1 VVLRFV
7 SSSFRVTVSADTAG
21 PPPDNRLWTLTK
33 RFRRDSSVQKLTES
47 IQTGN
52 LTSEP
57 AGTRLDEI

>member
-1 VVLRFV
+1 L
-7 SSSFRVTVSADTAG
+7 
-21 PPPDNRLWTLTK
+21 LTLTK